1 MKYEMLMI
9 AAAFVMFL
17 SQMLYTRYLFET
29 FRRKVYLD
37 ILDFLATRGGFD
49 EEDQESV
56 AKNRSKHIRLVS
68 NHEKK

>member
-9 AAAFVMFL
+9 AAVFVMFL

-37 ILDFLATRGGFD
+37 ILDFLATRGD
-49 EEDQESV
+49 IEEDQEPV

>member
-9 AAAFVMFL
+9 AAVFVMFL

-37 ILDFLATRGGFD
+37 ILDFLATRGD
-49 EEDQESV
+49 IEEDQEPV
-56 AKNRSKHIRLVS
+56 AKKRSKHIRLVS